1 MNAAARSRLY
11 SGTVFHR
18 RLRPR
23 VHALSYRV
31 FYMLLDL
38 DELPALSRCSR
49 LFAHNRFSLFSFHD
63 SDHGDGSGR
72 PLRLWIEAQLA
83 RAGIETGGGRIEALC
98 LPRVLGHVFNP
109 LTVYFCHRA
118 DDGLVAMLYE
128 VNNTFGDRHSY
139 LIPVETPQ
147 ASIVAQACD
156 KAFYVSPFLPVAGR
170 YHFKV
175 LRPGA
180 RLALTIRESD
190 EGGAMLTASFA
201 GTAHA
206 FDDRQLALAFLRHPL
221 LTLKVVGGIHW
232 EALRLWLKGIKL
244 AARPAAPSSPVTIV
258 PFRDRSPAAPS
269 RVTQS

>member
-1 MNAAARSRLY
+1 MSEGVHSRLY
-11 SGTVFHR
+11 TGAVFHR

-38 DELPALSRCSR
+38 DEVPALARASRF
-49 LFAHNRFSLFSFHD
+49 FAHNRFSLFSFHD

-72 PLRLWIEAQLA
+72 PLRGWVEAQLA
-83 RAGIETGGGRIEALC
+83 RAGIETGGGRIEALSF
-98 LPRVLGHVFNP
+98 PRVLGHVFNP

-118 DDGLVAMLYE
+118 DGALAAMLYE
-128 VNNTFGDRHSY
+128 VNNTFGERHSY
-139 LIPVETPQ
+139 LVPVEAPHAGTVSQ
-147 ASIVAQACD
+147 TCD

-180 RLALTIRESD
+180 RLTLTIRESD
-190 EGGAMLTASFA
+190 GEGALLTASFA
-201 GTAHA
+201 GTARA
-206 FDDRQLALAFLRHPL
+206 FTDGQLALAFLRHPL
-221 LTLKVVGGIHW
+221 LTLKVVVGIHW
-232 EALRLWLKGIKL
+232 EALRLWLKGIRP

-258 PFRDRSPAAPS
+258 PFRDNRPAATPG
-269 RVTQS
+269 T